1 MNVTAFAKW
10 TGTLLLL
17 LTLGACGGSGDGD
30 GNGGGGGGSGGGGTP
45 PVSAVIGPAG
55 GTVIGPNGASVVVPP
70 GALATDTTITIEQTS
85 VGSPTL
91 PTGVVSFGAMFAF
104 TPHGIAFKAPVTLTI
119 PFDPALM
126 PAGMSPVFY
135 KTNAA
140 NTGWAAIA
148 GATVSGGKLSVQVTS
163 FSGAIAGSEPPLEK
177 VGPARRFWNVMEFT
191 LDGAIIEPDRDAD
204 GQAGGKIDRPYDFG
218 PATMLDPSAPVP
230 PLLPRE
236 FRATGRIFSSAGG
249 GSYSVSGEAPTPVVR
264 ALDRPVGNWIVLGQD
279 QRYIK
284 RADNAKLRLKVTQVR
299 IEAFDS
305 AGTDLALC
313 GVAATDPLRF
323 LCDGPM
329 RAHLNFQVEVYRGS
343 VRTTADIFFRGE
355 GLAHLEGWRG
365 HWSLTTPEVQNPLW
379 SEINLDR
386 DVDVGGDGGKHARLV
401 LKQPVEIEV
410 DLSAVPRDTDF
421 TLDVLVSEFVH
432 NRRRVE
438 FAYLGAFFRD
448 PTQISGDMQIITE
461 GLEEID
467 PPPAPDPSAT
477 SGCASDAHPG
487 TLTFLAPEHF
497 IGEAV
502 AGAGATIFVARSGGS
517 TGEVSATV
525 ATSNG
530 SAAAGLDYEAVNTT
544 VVFKHGDVAP
554 RVVQVPLIYSS
565 EAEGD
570 KSFNLTL
577 SAPTGC
583 ALLGQANTTVKI
595 LDDGRVLPT
604 SILVGG
610 SVTGLAGSGLVLR
623 QVTTAEAL
631 AVGNGPFTFV
641 QRLPSGLPYN
651 VAIETQPSSP
661 AQVCTV
667 TRGSGTASG
676 ADVTDIAVDCVT
688 PPANGSLDATFGSG
702 GKVSTAFGGD
712 DTAMALQ
719 SDGKIVMAGGS
730 GSDFVLARYKVDG
743 TLDAGFGTGGLVTSD
758 VGVGSADEARAVA
771 IQADGKIVVAGNAV
785 VGRTSNNQFNFDFA
799 VARFNADGSPDLSFG
814 SGGKVTTDFNG
825 QTDRAFALAIQGDG
839 KIVVAGSAT
848 PASGIST
855 DFAVA
860 RYDGAGAPDGSFGS
874 GGKLTTDIGG
884 AIDIAQNIVVQPN
897 GAILVSGVLAL
908 GSSPVLG
915 HAGLARYDAIGNPDN
930 SFGTAGKLTL
940 PNLALGEAL
949 ALQADGRIVI
959 AGSAPIGGRSAFA
972 VMRLGGN
979 GAIELGFGSSGLATA
994 AFSIEDDFARAVL
1007 VQADGRIVVAG
1018 QSSNR
1023 INPDFAV
1030 ARFDTNGA
1038 PDASFGSAGKLTIDF
1053 FGSFDG
1059 AENVAVQPDGK
1070 LVVGGF
1076 ATNGTRTGYGL
1087 TRILP

>member
-1 MNVTAFAKW
+1 M
-10 TGTLLLL
+10 
-17 LTLGACGGSGDGD
+17 
-30 GNGGGGGGSGGGGTP
+30 
-45 PVSAVIGPAG
+45 
-55 GTVIGPNGASVVVPP
+55 
-70 GALATDTTITIEQTS
+70 
-85 VGSPTL
+85 
-91 PTGVVSFGAMFAF
+91 
-104 TPHGIAFKAPVTLTI
+104 
-119 PFDPALM
+119 
-126 PAGMSPVFY
+126 
-135 KTNAA
+135 
-140 NTGWAAIA
+140 
-148 GATVSGGKLSVQVTS
+148 
-163 FSGAIAGSEPPLEK
+163 
-177 VGPARRFWNVMEFT
+177 
-191 LDGAIIEPDRDAD
+191 
-204 GQAGGKIDRPYDFG
+204 
-218 PATMLDPSAPVP
+218 
-230 PLLPRE
+230 
-236 FRATGRIFSSAGG
+236 
-249 GSYSVSGEAPTPVVR
+249 
-264 ALDRPVGNWIVLGQD
+264 
-279 QRYIK
+279 
-284 RADNAKLRLKVTQVR
+284 
-299 IEAFDS
+299 
-305 AGTDLALC
+305 
-313 GVAATDPLRF
+313 AATDPQRF

-329 RAHLNFQVEVYRGS
+329 YSHLQFVVHVYRGS
-343 VRTTADIFFRGE
+343 VSTVPAIFFFGE
-355 GLAHLEGWRG
+355 GLASLAGWARALETDDAGVT
-365 HWSLTTPEVQNPLW
+365 LQNPLRARLCRRAHCGART
-379 SEINLDR
+379 NFDR
-386 DVDVGGDGGKHARLV
+386 NDDVDGDGGKHARLV
-401 LKQPVEIEV
+401 LKQPLTIEV
-410 DLSAVPRDTDF
+410 DLSAVPRNTEF
-421 TLDVLVSEFVH
+421 TLDVSALEFVH
-432 NRRRVE
+432 NRRRAE

-461 GLEEID
+461 GLEAID
-467 PPPAPDPSAT
+467 PPPEPDPNAT
-477 SGCASDAHPG
+477 SGCASDAKPG
-487 TLTFLAPEHF
+487 ALTFLAPEQF

-583 ALLGQANTTVKI
+583 ALIGQANTTVTI

-610 SVTGLAGSGLVLR
+610 TVTGLTGSGLVLR
-623 QVTTAEAL
+623 QVTTAETL

-641 QRLPSGLPYN
+641 QRLPFGLTYN
-651 VAIETQPSSP
+651 VAIETQPSNP

-676 ADVTDIAVDCVT
+676 ADVTDVAVDCVT
-688 PPANGSLDATFGSG
+688 PPANGSLDATFGGG

-719 SDGKIVMAGGS
+719 SDGKIVMVGGS
-730 GSDFVLARYKVDG
+730 GSDFVLARYNTDG
-743 TLDAGFGTGGLVTSD
+743 SLDAGFGTGGLVTFD
-758 VGVGSADEARAVA
+758 VGVGSSDEARAVA

-799 VARFNADGSPDLSFG
+799 LARFNADGSPDLSFG
-814 SGGKVTTDFNG
+814 NGGKVTTDFNG

-839 KIVVAGSAT
+839 KIIAAGSAA

-860 RYDGAGAPDGSFGS
+860 RYDSTGAPDGSFGS

-884 AIDIAQNIVVQPN
+884 AIDIAQNIVVQPD
-897 GAILVSGVLAL
+897 GAILLSGALTL

-930 SFGTAGKLTL
+930 SFGTVGRLTL
-940 PNLALGEAL
+940 ANLALGEAL

-959 AGSAPIGGRSAFA
+959 AGSAPVGGRSAFA

-979 GAIELGFGSSGLATA
+979 GAIELSFGSSGLATA

-1030 ARFDTNGA
+1030 ARFAANGA
-1038 PDASFGSAGKLTIDF
+1038 PDASFGSAGKLTTDF

-1070 LVVGGF
+1070 IVVGGF
-1076 ATNGTRTGYGL
+1076 ARNGTSTGYGL
-1087 TRILP
+1087 VRILP